1 MFGLI
6 SRHKILPRKIHL
18 QENIMWVFDIFH
30 SWLRRKHNLQIC
42 GGRYRKGFVFYIFF
56 WILKSLQP
64 FWRKRNVEILHFE
77 TRTAH
82 KNYPFKEF
90 LSLEPIPWYKITF
103 KWFQPQNQSNFAFC
117 QYQSWSVS
125 FYLILSFYV
134 EKGVWIFQES
144 RLYNRIEI
152 IQFFSQFWSFSY
164 LIFKFMAA
172 CIMRESR

>member
-64 FWRKRNVEILHFE
+64 FWRKRNVEILHFQ
-77 TRTAH
+77 TQVAH
-82 KNYPFKEF
+82 KNSLFKEF

-103 KWFQPQNQSNFAFC
+103 KWFQPQNTKLFRVLSIPIMICFILFICCNFTMKKAFE
-117 QYQSWSVS
+117 
-125 FYLILSFYV
+125 F
-134 EKGVWIFQES
+134 S
-144 RLYNRIEI
+144 RNRIEI